1 MVAVVAPLMIVV
13 VMVPVFRLLGNL
25 FGNPG
30 WYLGL
35 VLNGLIWGT
44 VFPFLMIGKRRILEL
59 IQPQK
64 LDRRVS
70 LMVIFPLL
78 MAAIYRFIPGMVYQK
93 ASLLTWLY
101 LLSTPFGNGFF
112 EEILW
117 RGMYMELF
125 PDRIFFRIIW
135 PSIWFG
141 IWHYAPGTA
150 TPGGN
155 VMGLMI
161 GSTLFGFY
169 LSFLAKR
176 TNTLWWTIVAHI
188 VGGLIMVI

>member
-1 MVAVVAPLMIVV
+1 
-13 VMVPVFRLLGNL
+13 
-25 FGNPG
+25 
-30 WYLGL
+30 
-35 VLNGLIWGT
+35 
-44 VFPFLMIGKRRILEL
+44 
-59 IQPQK
+59 
-64 LDRRVS
+64 
-70 LMVIFPLL
+70 
-78 MAAIYRFIPGMVYQK
+78 MVYQK